1 MSDHLPMWVEIK
13 IDHTDAYL
21 EKRLVPPQTESGNT
35 TTPSN

>member
-21 EKRLVPPQTESGNT
+21 ANKLLPPQTGNNET
-35 TTPSN
+35 GAPPG